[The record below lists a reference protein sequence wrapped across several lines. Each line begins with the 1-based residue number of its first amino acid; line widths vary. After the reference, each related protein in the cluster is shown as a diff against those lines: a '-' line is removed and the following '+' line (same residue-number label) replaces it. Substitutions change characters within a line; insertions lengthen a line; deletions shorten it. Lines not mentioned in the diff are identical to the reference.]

1 MATAP
6 LKVVPNLLHPLLACF
21 SSLEI
26 HFRGCC
32 VMVEVTGLFVGVS
45 HGGRRVFFEVSKDGR
60 LSLEISS
67 HRPKLLALYFN
78 EN

>member
-1 MATAP
+1 
-6 LKVVPNLLHPLLACF
+6 
-21 SSLEI
+21 
-26 HFRGCC
+26 
-32 VMVEVTGLFVGVS
+32 MVEVTGLFVGVS